1 TGGLRDAR
9 EGEDGAPS
17 EGGDRVTRPGGQVPQ
32 ALDLE
37 PGGDEGPV
45 AGTSADLGPDR
56 TEIADLVGSGQYDQI
71 GAAKG
76 RGRLPQHTRR
86 EGPGDPRRARVRADQ
101 SDAHAKA
108 PLLEAIVEDEDIRA
122 EAAAGEATGGQP
134 IPSDHDG
141 NAAKAPGQKHRLVPG
156 PIRADQDPLPIGH
169 DG

>member
-86 EGPGDPRRARVRADQ
+86 EEAGVPRRARVQADQ
-101 SDAHAKA
+101 VDGHAKT
-108 PLLEAIVEDEDIRA
+108 PLLEAIVHGEDIPA
-122 EAAAGEATGGQP
+122 QAATG
-134 IPSDHDG
+134 
-141 NAAKAPGQKHRLVPG
+141 AA
-156 PIRADQDPLPIGH
+156 
-169 DG
+169 